1 MSFTVRIVSAGHRP
15 DVFAEIELDGEL
27 VAEAYVEGGLMMI
40 ALAGVEGEVMWAAP
54 ANDLLAAVERARVA
68 LTDSGLLT

>member
-1 MSFTVRIVSAGHRP
+1 MSFTVRVASAGHRP

-27 VAEAYVEGGLMMI
+27 VAEAYVEVGRMMVALVDI
-40 ALAGVEGEVMWAAP
+40 AGEVLWAAP
-54 ANDLLAAVERARVA
+54 ADNLLAAVERARVA